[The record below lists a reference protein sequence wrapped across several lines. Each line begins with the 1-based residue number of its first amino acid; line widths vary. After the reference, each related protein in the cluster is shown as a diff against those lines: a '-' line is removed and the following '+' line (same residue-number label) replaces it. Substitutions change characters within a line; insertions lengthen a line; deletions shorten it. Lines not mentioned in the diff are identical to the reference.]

1 MKHRGIVTILGVVL
15 LVCLIASSG
24 VGCAESV
31 DREIVEM
38 MKKTPANV
46 SNFTFFDVKVL
57 QGDDALNNLYEGW
70 KIGFDY
76 IVGSYGIDINNVHFS
91 AITTAEQS
99 GGYYFIKGDLNL
111 AEIRNNLESLGFE
124 KDEYLSVETWA
135 KENEQIALM
144 EELFIRGIALNVRE
158 CIDVIKGKK
167 GSLWET
173 ENTKEMVDKLPD
185 GANVNYLRQPEIMAY
200 EGVKVQGISYEKKDK
215 DTLQV
220 TALFLYEDENAA
232 GDAIPAIEADTGSD
246 ELISSDVEQ
255 DGKFVVVIIEIANE
269 VMFGEE

>member
-1 MKHRGIVTILGVVL
+1 MKHRCIVTILGVVL
-15 LVCLIASSG
+15 TVCLIASSG
-24 VGCAESV
+24 VGCAESEG
-31 DREIVEM
+31 REIVGM
-38 MKKTPANV
+38 MKKAPASV
-46 SNFTFFDVKVL
+46 SNFAFFDVKAL

-76 IVGSYGIDINNVHFS
+76 IVGNYGIDINNVIFS
-91 AITTAEQS
+91 AITTVEQS
-99 GGYYFIKGDLNL
+99 GGYYFIKGDLNIK
-111 AEIRNNLESLGFE
+111 EIRNNLESLGFE
-124 KDEYLSVETWA
+124 KDEYLGVETWA

-144 EELFIRGIALNVRE
+144 EELFISGIVLNVRN
-158 CIDVIKGKK
+158 CIDVIKGKRE
-167 GSLWET
+167 SLWDT
-173 ENTKEMVDKLPD
+173 ENTKELVGKLPD

-232 GDAIPAIEADTGSD
+232 GNAIPEIEEDTGSD
-246 ELISSDVEQ
+246 DLIRNDVKQ
-255 DGKFVVVIIEIANE
+255 DGRFVEVIIEIANE